1 MYALSNKIHMEKK
14 EKMNVL
20 VIGNGGR
27 EHAVIQALKKSPKVN
42 KIYAMKGNAGIAE
55 LAELV
60 DINYLDVHAVVDWV
74 KRKGDVDFTVV
85 TPDDPL
91 AIGLVD
97 ELEANGY
104 RAFGP
109 KKNAAVIEAS
119 KAFSKAL
126 MKKYKIPTAT
136 YEIFTTYKEAIEY
149 VKTCPI
155 PVVLKADGLAL
166 GKGVLICKTREEA
179 LAGVKEMM
187 VDQIFGG
194 AGSTIVIE
202 EFLEGPEVS
211 CLAFT
216 DGKTIVPMIT
226 SCDHKRAKDND
237 EGLNTG
243 GMGTFSPANFFGE
256 NSQKEVME
264 KIMVPTM
271 YAMNAENRTFKGVLY
286 FGLMKTKSGY
296 KVIEYNARFGDP
308 ETQVILP
315 MLKTDLMEI
324 FEAIV
329 DERLDEVKIEWEEG
343 ACVCLVL
350 ASGGYPEKYEKGKE
364 ITIGELDADVDLFH
378 AGTARKDGK
387 LVTSGGRVL
396 GVVAKGETLEKARQK
411 VYANAERIHF
421 DGMYYRKDIGIK
433 YQDICKE

>member
-1 MYALSNKIHMEKK
+1 
-14 EKMNVL
+14 MNVL

-27 EHAVIQALKKSPKVN
+27 EHAVIQALAKSPKVD

-60 DINYLDVHAVVDWV
+60 DVDYCNVQAAADWV
-74 KRKGDVDFTVV
+74 QQKGDIDFTVV

-91 AIGLVD
+91 ALGLVD
-97 ELEANGY
+97 ELESRGL

-109 KKNAAVIEAS
+109 KKNAAIIESS

-126 MKKYKIPTAT
+126 MKKYNIPTAA
-136 YEIFTTYKEAIEY
+136 YETFTDYTKAKAY
-149 VKTCPI
+149 VESCTL

-166 GKGVLICKTREEA
+166 GKGVLICKTREDA
-179 LAGVKEMM
+179 LQGLKEMM
-187 VDQIFGG
+187 LESKFGS
-194 AGSTIVIE
+194 AGNTVVVE

-226 SCDHKRAKDND
+226 SCDHKRAYDND

-243 GMGTFSPANFFGE
+243 GMGTFAPAQFFGE
-256 NSQKEVME
+256 KCKKEVME
-264 KIMVPTM
+264 KIMLPTM
-271 YAMNAENRTFKGVLY
+271 YAMNAENRQFKGVLY
-286 FGLMKTKSGY
+286 FGLMKTKDGM

-324 FEAIV
+324 FEAVV
-329 DERLDEVKIEWEEG
+329 DERLDEIKIEWEDG
-343 ACVCLVL
+343 ACVCVVL

-364 ITIGELDADVDLFH
+364 ISIGNLDKDVVLCH
-378 AGTARKDGK
+378 AGTAKKDGK
-387 LVTSGGRVL
+387 LVTAGGRVL
-396 GVVAKGETLEKARQK
+396 GVCAKGATLAKAREKA
-411 VYANAERIHF
+411 YANAKKIFFENMHF
-421 DGMYYRKDIGIK
+421 RTDIGVK
-433 YQDICKE
+433 YQDVERE

>member
-1 MYALSNKIHMEKK
+1 
-14 EKMNVL
+14 MNVL

-27 EHAVIQALKKSPKVN
+27 EHAVIQALAKSPKVD

-60 DINYLDVHAVVDWV
+60 NVDYCDVKAVGDWV
-74 KRKGDVDFTVV
+74 DNHKDVDFTVV

-91 AIGLVD
+91 ALGLVD
-97 ELEANGY
+97 ELESRGH

-109 KKNAAVIEAS
+109 RKNAAIIEAS
-119 KAFSKAL
+119 KAFSKEL
-126 MKKYKIPTAT
+126 MKKYNIPTAA
-136 YEIFTTYKEAIEY
+136 YETFDDYDLAVEY
-149 VKTCPI
+149 VKKCAI

-179 LAGVKEMM
+179 LQGLAEMM
-187 VDQIFGG
+187 LESKFGS
-194 AGSTIVIE
+194 AGSKVVVE

-216 DGKTIVPMIT
+216 DGKTMKPMIT
-226 SCDHKRAKDND
+226 SCDHKRALDND

-243 GMGTFSPANFFGE
+243 GMGTFSPAPFFGE
-256 NSQKEVME
+256 GSAKEVME
-264 KIMVPTM
+264 KIMLPTM

-286 FGLMKTKSGY
+286 FGLMKTKDGY

-329 DERLDEVKIEWEEG
+329 DERFDEVNVEWDTG

-350 ASGGYPEKYEKGKE
+350 ASGGYPEAYAKGKE
-364 ITIGELDADVDLFH
+364 ITFGDLAKDIILCH
-378 AGTARKDGK
+378 AGTAMKDGK
-387 LVTSGGRVL
+387 LVTAGGRVL
-396 GVVAKGETLEKARQK
+396 GVCAKGENIEAARQK
-411 VYANAERIHF
+411 VYAAAEKIHF

-433 YQDICKE
+433 YKDVAKV

>member
-1 MYALSNKIHMEKK
+1 
-14 EKMNVL
+14 MNVL

-27 EHAVIQALKKSPKVN
+27 EHAVIRALKNSSKVD

-60 DINYLDVHAVVDWV
+60 DVDYCNVKAAGEWV
-74 KRKGDVDFTVV
+74 DAHKEVDFTVV

-91 AIGLVD
+91 ALGLVD
-97 ELEANGY
+97 ELESRGH

-109 KKNAAVIEAS
+109 RKNAAIIEAS
-119 KAFSKAL
+119 KAFSKEL
-126 MKKYKIPTAT
+126 MKKYNIPTAK
-136 YEIFTTYKEAIEY
+136 YETFDNYEKAAEYIEA
-149 VKTCPI
+149 CPI

-179 LAGVKEMM
+179 REGIKEMM
-187 VDQIFGG
+187 LESKFGS
-194 AGSTIVIE
+194 AGSTVVVE

-243 GMGTFSPANFFGE
+243 GMGTFSPAPFFGE
-256 NSQKEVME
+256 NAAKEVME
-264 KIMVPTM
+264 KIMLPTV
-271 YAMNAENRTFKGVLY
+271 YAMNAENRPFKGVLY
-286 FGLMKTKSGY
+286 FGLMKTKDGY
-296 KVIEYNARFGDP
+296 KVIEYNSRFGDP

-329 DERLDEVKIEWEEG
+329 DERLADIKIEWADG

-364 ITIGELDADVDLFH
+364 ISFDNLDEDIVVYH
-378 AGTARKDGK
+378 AGTAMKEGK

-396 GVVAKGETLEKARQK
+396 GVVAKGKDIEEARQK
-411 VYANAERIHF
+411 VYKNAQKIKFE
-421 DGMYYRKDIGIK
+421 GMYYRNDIGVK
-433 YQDICKE
+433 YRDVKRD

>member
-1 MYALSNKIHMEKK
+1 
-14 EKMNVL
+14 MNVL

-27 EHAVIQALKKSPKVN
+27 EHAVIQALAKSPKVN
-42 KIYAMKGNAGIAE
+42 KIYAMKGNAGIAQ

-60 DINYLDVHAVVDWV
+60 NVDYCDVKAVGDWV
-74 KRKGDVDFTVV
+74 DKKGDIDFTVV

-91 AIGLVD
+91 ALGLVD
-97 ELEANGY
+97 ELESRGHK
-104 RAFGP
+104 AFGP
-109 KKNAAVIEAS
+109 RKNAAIIEAS
-119 KAFSKAL
+119 KAFSKEL
-126 MKKYKIPTAT
+126 MKKYNIPTAK
-136 YEIFTTYKEAIEY
+136 YETFTDYESAKAY
-149 VKTCPI
+149 VKTCDI

-179 LAGVKEMM
+179 LDGIKEMM
-187 VDQIFGG
+187 LEAKFGN
-194 AGSTIVIE
+194 AGSTVVVE

-226 SCDHKRAKDND
+226 SCDHKRALDND

-243 GMGTFSPANFFGE
+243 GMGTFSPAPFFGE
-256 NSQKEVME
+256 KSAKEVME
-264 KIMVPTM
+264 RIMMPTM
-271 YAMNAENRTFKGVLY
+271 YAMNAEGRPFKGVLY
-286 FGLMKTKSGY
+286 FGLMKTKDGY
-296 KVIEYNARFGDP
+296 KVIEYNSRFGDP

-329 DERLDEVKIEWEEG
+329 EERLETVNIEWEDG

-350 ASGGYPEKYEKGKE
+350 ASGGYPEAYEKGKE
-364 ITIGELDADVDLFH
+364 IVFGNLDKDVTVYH

-396 GVVAKGETLEKARQK
+396 GVVAKGENIETARKK
-411 VYANAERIHF
+411 VYANAEKISF
-421 DGMYYRKDIGIK
+421 EGMYFRKDIGIK
-433 YQDICKE
+433 YREIVKE

>member
-1 MYALSNKIHMEKK
+1 
-14 EKMNVL
+14 MNVL

-27 EHAVIQALKKSPKVN
+27 EHAVIQALSKSPKVS

-60 DINYLDVHAVVDWV
+60 NVDYCDVKAVGDWV
-74 KRKGDVDFTVV
+74 DSKGDIDFTVV

-91 AIGLVD
+91 ALGLVD
-97 ELEANGY
+97 ELESRGH

-109 KKNAAVIEAS
+109 RKNAAIIEAS
-119 KAFSKAL
+119 KAFSKEL
-126 MKKYKIPTAT
+126 MKKYAIPTAK
-136 YEIFTTYKEAIEY
+136 YETFDNYDKAMEY
-149 VKTCPI
+149 VNACDL

-179 LAGVKEMM
+179 LQGLAEMM
-187 VDQIFGG
+187 LESKFGS
-194 AGSTIVIE
+194 AGSKVVVE

-216 DGKTIVPMIT
+216 DGKTIKPMIT
-226 SCDHKRAKDND
+226 SCDHKRALDND

-243 GMGTFSPANFFGE
+243 GMGTFSPAPFFGE
-256 NSQKEVME
+256 KSKKEVME
-264 KIMVPTM
+264 KIMLPTM

-286 FGLMKTKSGY
+286 FGLMKTKDGY

-329 DERLDEVKIEWEEG
+329 DERLEEVEIEWEDG

-364 ITIGELDADVDLFH
+364 ITFGDLDRDVVICH
-378 AGTARKDGK
+378 AGTAEKDGK
-387 LVTSGGRVL
+387 IVTSGGRVL
-396 GVVAKGETLEKARQK
+396 GVCAKGSDIESARQK
-411 VYANAERIHF
+411 VYKNAEKIHF

-433 YQDICKE
+433 YKDVEKM

>member
-1 MYALSNKIHMEKK
+1 
-14 EKMNVL
+14 MNVL

-27 EHAVIQALKKSPKVN
+27 EHAVIQALTKSPKVH
-42 KIYAMKGNAGIAE
+42 KIYAMKGNAGIAQ

-60 DINYLDVHAVVDWV
+60 NVDYCDVKAVGDWV
-74 KRKGDVDFTVV
+74 DAKGDIDFTVV

-91 AIGLVD
+91 ALGLVD
-97 ELEANGY
+97 ELQSRGH

-109 KKNAAVIEAS
+109 NKNAAIIEAS
-119 KAFSKAL
+119 KAFSKEL
-126 MKKYKIPTAT
+126 MKKYNIPTAK
-136 YEIFTTYKEAIEY
+136 YETFSDYEKAAAY
-149 VKTCPI
+149 VATCDI
-155 PVVLKADGLAL
+155 PVVLKVDGLAL

-179 LAGVKEMM
+179 VAGVKEMM
-187 VDQIFGG
+187 LDKKFGS
-194 AGSTIVIE
+194 AGNKVVVE

-216 DGKTIVPMIT
+216 DGKTIKPMIT
-226 SCDHKRAKDND
+226 SCDHKRALDND

-243 GMGTFSPANFFGE
+243 GMGTFSPAPFFGE
-256 NSQKEVME
+256 KSAQEVM
-264 KIMVPTM
+264 KTIMEPTM

-286 FGLMKTKSGY
+286 FGLMRTKDGY
-296 KVIEYNARFGDP
+296 KVIEYNSRFGDP

-329 DERLDEVKIEWEEG
+329 DERLEEVEIEWEDG

-364 ITIGELDADVDLFH
+364 ITFGDLDKDITVYH
-378 AGTARKDGK
+378 AGTAEKDGK
-387 LVTSGGRVL
+387 IVTSGGRVL
-396 GVVAKGETLEKARQK
+396 GVVAKGADIEKARKK
-411 VYANAERIHF
+411 VYANAEKIHF
-421 DGMYYRKDIGIK
+421 DGMYYRSDIGIK
-433 YQDICKE
+433 YRDITKE